1 MMLILSSSFNEGNI
15 MPEKDV
21 SRQDAVIIL
30 FAVSGTIVMLLFS
43 LVFAFVNMVPQHTE
57 YVGIKTTI
65 TNKSH
70 ITEDSM
76 LIMAPAFIIPTT
88 KEVYYFSVV
97 DSQNRSYYTEV
108 SETDYSLL
116 TVGDTYIL
124 KTEA

>member
-1 MMLILSSSFNEGNI
+1 